1 MNMQYGTN
9 GNLSGYFPT
18 STPMKLGTV
27 VVLGVGAYML
37 YKYFNKK
44 K

>member
-1 MNMQYGTN
+1 MNNQLAGREL
-9 GNLSGYFPT
+9 GGYFPA
-18 STPMKLGTV
+18 STPIKLGTV

-37 YKYFNKK
+37 YKYFHKK

>member
-1 MNMQYGTN
+1 MYMQRNTH
-9 GNLSGYFPT
+9 GNLAGGYFPAA
-18 STPMKLGTV
+18 TPMTIGTV

-37 YKYFNKK
+37 YKYLKK